1 MILTQSPCSGDVT
14 EGASSHFSLRQ
25 DTELV
30 VGGRRQ
36 ACHLQPSARGGG
48 HRHREPVLLPIIITC
63 WNLFHPAEEAR
74 QREKEWEQKRSREFW
89 ECDFMKHD
97 RKVGFIKHSYSSSA
111 PECVAETA
119 LMYPVKLHRELAT
132 PIIVIFM
139 FLPELRFYTSFLY
152 RENYL
157 TLRLKNTLFTYSKT
171 AEEILIPVS
180 EKQVFCFFKMMTWT
194 PSVLLV
200 TLTWLSWLSLLIFK
214 CTKNSVQRPYFT
226 VFCNK
231 QITFIRKIT
240 RAETCFIFKRNK
252 KLPKEL

>member
-14 EGASSHFSLRQ
+14 EGASSHFILRQ

-180 EKQVFCFFKMMTWT
+180 EKLVFCFFLNDDLDSISATGNINMVK
-194 PSVLLV
+194 
-200 TLTWLSWLSLLIFK
+200 LTFSFDIQVYKEFS
-214 CTKNSVQRPYFT
+214 
-226 VFCNK
+226 
-231 QITFIRKIT
+231 
-240 RAETCFIFKRNK
+240 AETLFYCVLQQANHFY
-252 KLPKEL
+252 